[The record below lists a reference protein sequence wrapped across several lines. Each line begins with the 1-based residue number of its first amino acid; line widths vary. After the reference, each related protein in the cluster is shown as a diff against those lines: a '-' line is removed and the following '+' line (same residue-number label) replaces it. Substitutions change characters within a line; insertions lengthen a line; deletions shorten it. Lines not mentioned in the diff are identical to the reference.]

1 MKHGGVQTKQTIG
14 SVGEYLTA
22 KFLKGRGYDILDI
35 NYRKPWGEI
44 DIVCRKDD
52 IVHFVEVKATGAQPS
67 RHGYMPEDHVGGW
80 KKQRLSRV
88 IRTYL
93 VDKRMGEDVEFQIDV
108 VAIFL
113 DFIKKKAIVRMVE
126 NVLLR

>member
-1 MKHGGVQTKQTIG
+1 MKHDDKQAKRTIG
-14 SVGEYLTA
+14 SAGEYLIA
-22 KFLKGRGYDILDI
+22 KFLRSRGYDILDR
-35 NYRKPWGEI
+35 NYWKPWGEI

-93 VDKRMGEDVEFQIDV
+93 ADKRIGENTEFQIDV
-108 VAIFL
+108 AAIFL
-113 DFIKKKAIVRMVE
+113 DFANKKATIRLVE
-126 NVLLR
+126 NIILG